1 MTEAAPLLTTFYHA
15 VGQKNPAT
23 AATAVQ
29 QLISQFPQLADSW
42 LAASIFAEHT
52 AQFNKALQAIDKAL
66 ALSPD
71 KPGLQLRRLHC
82 LQRCSQNNAALL
94 LADRL
99 AQTPVEDAD
108 FLSELAL
115 QCSQLQ
121 RYEQAAK
128 LYQQALALK
137 PDNATLYYNYA
148 TMLRFCG
155 QLAAAEQMLDKTI
168 ALQPRDTDAWH
179 LRSSLRK
186 QRTDNHHCA
195 ELTAM
200 LQQHDLS
207 PKQRVQLHYA
217 LAKELEDLKQYPQSF
232 AQLQAGATLRRNHI
246 NYQLADDLAV
256 MQEIQQ
262 QFNQDLFRQPRPQGC
277 DNPEPVFIVSMPRA
291 GSTLAE
297 RMLGCDQQVQL
308 AGELNNFATQLSR
321 LVQLQAGQLQAGKKL
336 DKAALVQQATQLDF
350 ATLGQAYIDS
360 TRPLT
365 GHQQHFIDKLPLNF
379 LYVGLIHL
387 ALPRARIIHVQRNP
401 IDHCYAIYKHLFA
414 DAYPFS
420 YQLAELAQYYQ
431 AYQELMAHW
440 QLCLPGVIHTVQY
453 EELVSQP
460 AQSSQALYQY
470 CGLSWSKR
478 VLQFHLHNKQASTT
492 GSASQIRQPLY
503 SSSVARWRCYQTEL
517 KELLSAFP
525 DAV

>member
-1 MTEAAPLLTTFYHA
+1 MTEAAHLLTTFYQA

-23 AATAVQ
+23 AARTVQ
-29 QLISQFPQLADSW
+29 QLITNFPQLADSW
-42 LAASIFAEHT
+42 LAASVFAEHT
-52 AQFNKALQAIDKAL
+52 SQLSKALQAIDKAVT
-66 ALSPD
+66 LSPD
-71 KPGLQLRRLHC
+71 IPRLQLRRLHC
-82 LQRCSQNNAALL
+82 LQRCHQTAAALQ
-94 LADRL
+94 LADHL
-99 AQTPVEDAD
+99 SQTPAADAD

-121 RYEQAAK
+121 RYKQAAR
-128 LYQQALALK
+128 LYQQALALQ

-155 QLAAAEQMLDKTI
+155 QLATAEQMLDKAI
-168 ALQPRDTDAWH
+168 DLQPRDTDAWH

-195 ELTAM
+195 GLTAM
-200 LQQHDLS
+200 LQRQDLS

-232 AQLQAGATLRRNHI
+232 TQLQAGATLRRNHI
-246 NYQLADDLAV
+246 NYQLAADLAV

-262 QFNQDLFRQPRPQGC
+262 QFDQDFFRQARPQGC

-297 RMLGCDQQVQL
+297 RMLGCDPQVQL

-321 LVQLQAGQLQAGKKL
+321 LAQLQAEKKL
-336 DKAALVQQATQLDF
+336 DKAALVQQTKKLDF
-350 ATLGQAYIDS
+350 AMLGQAYLDS

-365 GHQQHFIDKLPLNF
+365 GRQQHFVDKLPLNF

-420 YQLAELAQYYQ
+420 YQLDELVQYYQ
-431 AYQELMAHW
+431 AYQALMAHW
-440 QLCLPGVIHTVQY
+440 QRCLPGVIHTVQY

-470 CGLSWSKR
+470 CGLPWNEH
-478 VLQFHLHNKQASTT
+478 VLQFHQHNQQASTT
-492 GSASQIRQPLY
+492 GSASQVRQPLY
-503 SSSVARWRCYQTEL
+503 NSSVARWRCYQTEL
-517 KELLSAFP
+517 AELVSAFP

>member
-1 MTEAAPLLTTFYHA
+1 MTDSARLLTAFYQA
-15 VGQKNPAT
+15 VDQKNPAAAKAAVRQLT
-23 AATAVQ
+23 AH
-29 QLISQFPQLADSW
+29 FPDLPDSW

-52 AQFNKALQAIDKAL
+52 SQFASALQAIDNAL
-66 ALSPD
+66 ALSPNY
-71 KPGLQLRRLHC
+71 PALQLRRLHC
-82 LQRCSQNNAALL
+82 LQRCHQRAAALQ
-94 LADRL
+94 LADSL
-99 AQTPVEDAD
+99 CDAPPAEAK

-121 RYEQAAK
+121 RFEQAAQ
-128 LYQQALALK
+128 LYQQALSLQ

-155 QLAAAEQMLDKTI
+155 QLADAEQMLDNAI
-168 ALQPRDTDAWH
+168 ALQPGDTDAWH

-186 QRTDNHHCA
+186 QRPDNHHCA
-195 ELTAM
+195 GLTAM

-217 LAKELEDLKQYPQSF
+217 LAKELEDLQQFPQSF
-232 AQLQAGATLRRNHI
+232 AQLQAGASLRRQHI
-246 NYQLADDLAV
+246 NYQPDHDLTV
-256 MQEIQQ
+256 MQLIAR
-262 QFNQDLFRQPRPQGC
+262 QFNEDFFRQTRPAGC
-277 DNPEPVFIVSMPRA
+277 ASTEPVFVVSMPRA
-291 GSTLAE
+291 GSTLVE
-297 RMLGCDQQVQL
+297 RMLGCDTQVQL
-308 AGELNNFATQLSR
+308 AGELNNFACQLSR
-321 LVQLQAGQLQAGKKL
+321 QAQLQAGGRL

-350 ATLGQAYIDS
+350 AALGQAYIDS

-365 GHQQHFIDKLPLNF
+365 GGRKHFVDKLPLNF

-420 YQLAELAQYYQ
+420 YQLDELARYYQ
-431 AYQELMAHW
+431 AYQALMAHW
-440 QLCLPGVIHTVQY
+440 QRCLPGVIHTVQY
-453 EELVSQP
+453 EDLVSQP
-460 AQSSQALYQY
+460 EQSSQALYQY
-470 CGLSWSKR
+470 CGLTWTER
-478 VLQFHLHNKQASTT
+478 CLQFHQHNQQASTT

-503 SSSVARWRCYQTEL
+503 NSSVARWRSYQSEL
-517 KELLSAFP
+517 STLISAFP